1 MPSQYTAHIIEPE
14 DITAMCMSSP
24 DEATTHAENS
34 IDKVCRNIGDDQLE
48 RVDVERVCDVVTVC
62 EPKYIQRDN

>member
-1 MPSQYTAHIIEPE
+1 
-14 DITAMCMSSP
+14 MCMSSP